1 MPTYQVETPQRCYA
15 AIVERGVIGQ
25 AAEYI
30 PPKTGKVF
38 VVTTEDVWRHA
49 GMQLAAGLAGVS
61 YDVLNLPGGED
72 QKRLAPLEQLAE
84 QMVQRGGDRSS
95 MVIAYGGGIVNDM
108 GGFLAAIFM
117 RGIPVLQIP
126 TTLLAQ
132 VDAAIG
138 GKTGVNLVS
147 GKNLIGS
154 FHQPLA
160 VLTDPAILDTLPER
174 EYRAGLYE
182 IIKAGIIREPELF
195 PYLAESRDDVLA
207 RKPAAVD
214 HIIAE
219 SVRMKAEVVSS
230 DEREGDMR
238 RILNFGH
245 TFGHALEAETEY
257 KVFLH
262 GEAVAWGM
270 RAAVYLAES
279 TGYLSAEDT
288 VEILEM
294 IADYGPIP
302 PLTASPRRI
311 CSRAW
316 YTIRRPCRAR
326 CISCCPCASARLRWC
341 RESRISWCWTPSGS
355 RSYERHHAAGS
366 RATNRRRRAGCAACS
381 AAWRTATISP
391 ITCSP
396 SISIATG
403 APTPCA
409 ARGRFSAVP
418 RRASSISAAAPATWC
433 WPWPNSGRPVLGS
446 DFCHPMLVAA
456 HEKIAR
462 RHAPAVLFESDAL
475 GPPVARCVARPADRR
490 FRIPQSGEL
499 RIRPAR
505 NAARAAPRR
514 HGGDPGIL
522 AAAECAFGALYHLYS
537 PPHSSVD
544 RRPDLRFARC
554 LHLPAGVGPQV
565 SRRSRAWPP

>member
-1 MPTYQVETPQRCYA
+1 MPTYQVETPQRRYA

-25 AAEYI
+25 AAQYI

-49 GMQLAAGLAGVS
+49 GTQLAAGLVGVS
-61 YDVLNLPGGED
+61 YDVLHLPGGED
-72 QKRLAPLEQLAE
+72 QKRLLHVEQLAE
-84 QMVQRGGDRSS
+84 RMVQLGADRSS

-160 VLTDPAILDTLPER
+160 VLTDPAILVTLPER

-182 IIKAGIIREPELF
+182 IIKAGIIREPALF
-195 PYLAESRDDVLA
+195 TFLVQSREDVLA
-207 RKPAAVD
+207 RKPEAVD

-230 DEREGDMR
+230 DEREGDLR

-257 KVFLH
+257 RSFLH

-279 TGYLSAEDT
+279 TGHLSAENT

-294 IADYGPIP
+294 IAAYGPIP
-302 PLTASPRRI
+302 PMTGLSAQNLF
-311 CSRAW
+311 
-316 YTIRRPCRAR
+316 
-326 CISCCPCASARLRWC
+326 ARLVHDKKTVQGKVHFVLPV
-341 RESRISWCWTPSGS
+341 RIGEVTVVSGV
-355 RSYERHHAAGS
+355 EDKL
-366 RATNRRRRAGCAACS
+366 
-381 AAWRTATISP
+381 
-391 ITCSP
+391 
-396 SISIATG
+396 
-403 APTPCA
+403 
-409 ARGRFSAVP
+409 
-418 RRASSISAAAPATWC
+418 
-433 WPWPNSGRPVLGS
+433 VL
-446 DFCHPMLVAA
+446 
-456 HEKIAR
+456 
-462 RHAPAVLFESDAL
+462 DA
-475 GPPVARCVARPADRR
+475 
-490 FRIPQSGEL
+490 I
-499 RIRPAR
+499 
-505 NAARAAPRR
+505 
-514 HGGDPGIL
+514 
-522 AAAECAFGALYHLYS
+522 
-537 PPHSSVD
+537 
-544 RRPDLRFARC
+544 RFA
-554 LHLPAGVGPQV
+554 LI
-565 SRRSRAWPP
+565 